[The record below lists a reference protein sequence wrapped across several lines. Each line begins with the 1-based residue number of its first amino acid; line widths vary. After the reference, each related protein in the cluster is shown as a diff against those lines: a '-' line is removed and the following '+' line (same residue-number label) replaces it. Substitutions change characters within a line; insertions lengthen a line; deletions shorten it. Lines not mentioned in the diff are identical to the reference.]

1 MFKIIAFCIIRLF
14 VQLYVGVVI
23 LIVCRKHL
31 HGRIISL
38 RGEFWA
44 HRTSLTPPFF
54 YWSSYAK
61 PGKWEVMYLCVRG
74 IDLHLSKSLTF
85 DFGIVPTMW
94 YLFLFYPF
102 IFTRLNIQC
111 VGKPHL
117 TIHLLFYFWFLVII
131 FFSNLGR
138 KMIVHS

>member
-54 YWSSYAK
+54 LLEFLCQARK
-61 PGKWEVMYLCVRG
+61 VYLCVRG

-94 YLFLFYPF
+94 YLFLSYPF